1 MKFTRREILAAFL
14 GAPFAM
20 AACRENSS
28 RRFPEGEIVG
38 QNAALG
44 HILREKRSF
53 ELPADNW
60 QTVKVAII
68 GGGVAGLSAAWKF
81 SNENFNDF
89 VLLELEKEI
98 GGTSR
103 SGSGKPVGYP
113 WGAHYLPV
121 PVQENTELISLLAE
135 MDLIEGRGANG
146 DVLIKEQFLCRDPE
160 ERVFYKGRWYDGL
173 YLHAGESDEDK
184 RQYAEFQKQVDY
196 WVNWKDAKGNRAF
209 VVPSAHCSNDDE
221 PTALDKITFGEWLR
235 QKGFNSERLI
245 WYCDYACRDDYGLK
259 LDQTSAWAGLFYFCS
274 RIRKSGDESQPFITF
289 PEGNGRF
296 VNHLFEKVKD
306 RVRKDHMVV
315 SIIPNEKGVDVISLN
330 GNELRGFNCEKVI
343 FASPMFTASYAIR
356 GFAENPPFAANE
368 FQHNSWFVANLFLKD
383 RPKPRFAK
391 DFPLAWDNVL
401 YESPS
406 LGYVNATHQKGIDY
420 GPAVWTY
427 YYPMC
432 HEENGR
438 TKLFNYEWRD
448 LADVCLTDLARS
460 HPDIYDLTERID
472 IMRWGHAMI
481 SPRPNFIWSGVRE
494 KAMQPYRN
502 IHFAHTDLSGI
513 ALFEEA
519 FYHGLR
525 AVSEILWQ
533 KHGR

>member
-113 WGAHYLPV
+113 WGAHYLPG
-121 PVQENTELISLLAE
+121 PFQENTELISLLAE

-296 VNHLFEKVKD
+296 VNHLFEKVD
-306 RVRKDHMVV
+306 EAVAAGRVR
-315 SIIPNEKGVDVISLN
+315 
-330 GNELRGFNCEKVI
+330 
-343 FASPMFTASYAIR
+343 A
-356 GFAENPPFAANE
+356 
-368 FQHNSWFVANLFLKD
+368 
-383 RPKPRFAK
+383 
-391 DFPLAWDNVL
+391 
-401 YESPS
+401 
-406 LGYVNATHQKGIDY
+406 
-420 GPAVWTY
+420 
-427 YYPMC
+427 
-432 HEENGR
+432 HEDDE
-438 TKLFNYEWRD
+438 
-448 LADVCLTDLARS
+448 
-460 HPDIYDLTERID
+460 
-472 IMRWGHAMI
+472 
-481 SPRPNFIWSGVRE
+481 
-494 KAMQPYRN
+494 
-502 IHFAHTDLSGI
+502 
-513 ALFEEA
+513 
-519 FYHGLR
+519 
-525 AVSEILWQ
+525 
-533 KHGR
+533 